1 MTHLKD
7 KILALLIQLPP
18 SYELKERLD
27 TFRSYDFFFDDTF
40 RYAIEVRHSSWFNEL
55 EYNLFQNSNVALVW
69 SQMDRLQTPP
79 IVTTDFI
86 YLRLIGDRSIH
97 ESNFGK
103 LQRDRSLEMK
113 VWAEKINQIRE
124 NEKSVKI
131 GIVAADNHYG
141 VLDLGRSISLES

>member
-1 MTHLKD
+1 
-7 KILALLIQLPP
+7 
-18 SYELKERLD
+18 
-27 TFRSYDFFFDDTF
+27 
-40 RYAIEVRHSSWFNEL
+40 
-55 EYNLFQNSNVALVW
+55 
-69 SQMDRLQTPP
+69 MDRLQTPP

-113 VWAEKINQIRE
+113 VWAEKINQMRE

-131 GIVAADNHYG
+131 GIVAANNHYG
-141 VLDLGRSISLES
+141 GFGHGTVNMFRQMVDMDPRSFGNIDLKDIDSQLGLKRNFRFVLKEARKLSRLECQILRDVLSKY

>member
-1 MTHLKD
+1 
-7 KILALLIQLPP
+7 
-18 SYELKERLD
+18 
-27 TFRSYDFFFDDTF
+27 
-40 RYAIEVRHSSWFNEL
+40 
-55 EYNLFQNSNVALVW
+55 
-69 SQMDRLQTPP
+69 MDRLQTPP

-97 ESNFGK
+97 EINFGK

-131 GIVAADNHYG
+131 GIVAANNHYS
-141 VLDLGRSISLES
+141 VLDLGRSICLES